1 MLIQYLVI
9 HFLASCALI
18 LSLCKLKG
26 KKSCTCY
33 RATFDPRALS
43 LNSFLDRII
52 VKKDRCQTY

>member
-1 MLIQYLVI
+1 MLIQDLVV

-18 LSLCKLKG
+18 LSLCKLKR
-26 KKSCTCY
+26 KSCTCY